1 MNILQ
6 FMVGW
11 FWKPAKGKKVIRY
24 NEKEIIKLR
33 NKGLTQS
40 QIAEAVGLT
49 KNQVVGILFK
59 LIKEG
64 KISRKRLSK
73 KV

>member
-1 MNILQ
+1 
-6 FMVGW
+6 MVGW
-11 FWKPAKGKKVIRY
+11 FCKPKKKVIKY
-24 NEKEIIKLR
+24 NEQEIIRLR
-33 NKGLTQS
+33 NKGYTQC

-49 KNQVVGILFK
+49 RNQVVGILFK

-73 KV
+73 KI

>member
-11 FWKPAKGKKVIRY
+11 FYKPTKKKKVILY
-24 NEKEIIKLR
+24 NEKDIIRFR
-33 NKGLTQS
+33 NKGYTQE
-40 QIAEAVGLT
+40 QIAEATGLT

-64 KISRKRLSK
+64 KIQRKRLVK
-73 KV
+73 KK

>member
-1 MNILQ
+1 MNIKQ
-6 FMVGW
+6 FLVGW
-11 FWKPAKGKKVIRY
+11 FWKPKKGKKVVKY

-33 NKGLTQS
+33 NKGYTQG

-64 KISRKRLSK
+64 KVSRKRLIK
-73 KV
+73 K

>member
-1 MNILQ
+1 MDIEQ
-6 FMVGW
+6 FLVGW
-11 FWKPAKGKKVIRY
+11 FWKPKKEKKVVKY

-33 NKGLTQS
+33 NKGYTQG

-49 KNQVVGILFK
+49 RNQVVGILFK

-64 KISRKRLSK
+64 KVSRKRLIK
-73 KV
+73 K

>member
-11 FWKPAKGKKVIRY
+11 FYKPKKKVILY
-24 NEKEIIKLR
+24 NEKDIINFRK
-33 NKGLTQS
+33 KGYTQE
-40 QIAEAVGLT
+40 QIAEATGLT

-64 KISRKRLSK
+64 KIQRKRLAK
-73 KV
+73 KK

>member
-11 FWKPAKGKKVIRY
+11 FYEPKKKVVKY

-33 NKGLTQS
+33 NKGYTQS
-40 QIAEAVGLT
+40 QIAESVGLT

-64 KISRKRLSK
+64 KISRKKLSR

>member
-1 MNILQ
+1 
-6 FMVGW
+6 MVGW
-11 FWKPAKGKKVIRY
+11 FYKPIKKKKVIKY

-33 NKGLTQS
+33 NKGYTQE

-64 KISRKRLSK
+64 KISRKRLAK
-73 KV
+73 KS